1 MKILIILFIML
12 SNFTLFAGDSIV
24 LKLRWKHSFQ
34 FAGFYMAKEKGYYK
48 KAGLD
53 VDIKELKN
61 SENIINQ
68 VTTGKANYGI
78 GGSSLVYHEILNPSI
93 VALMPIFETSPLV
106 LLTTNNDINSLKEI
120 KTNSIMA
127 SPTSLENISLLS
139 MFHISGVEPDD
150 INIKKNIFGIKDILN
165 NKADLFTV
173 FRTNQPYYLKE
184 KNIPYKIFDP
194 KNYGFDFYGDILFT
208 SKEEIVKHPNRIKSF
223 IEATKKGW
231 KYALSHIPETIQII
245 KEKYN
250 SQNYSKK
257 ALRYQAKIFSD
268 IVSKDF
274 AFDEA
279 KISEIERLY
288 KVMFKSSNGIEYNNF
303 IYNPYVTNKKEKEFI
318 RNHKLTCVST
328 DNWAPFNLL
337 KDGKLSGI
345 AIDYWN
351 LVKKRL
357 MLKGECKIVDS
368 FSEVLNS
375 IKEKKADITVSTTIV
390 KERQRYAVFTKPY
403 IKAPIV
409 IVTKNSMGFVPNIK
423 SIKDKIFAMPKD
435 YTTTKILTRDF
446 PDIKYKEVKD
456 INQALEYVSSGKAD
470 ATMGIL
476 PVVAYKINDLRFDNL
491 KISGTTKYNFPVR
504 FMLRK
509 DYKILVPMINRVI
522 DSIKDSEKEQIYQK
536 WITVHMQ
543 EGYSKEKVLRYSIV
557 AIIVILLLIMW
568 MITLFIQIEK
578 RKKAEKALEKLATI
592 DKLTSVYN
600 RYMIDIS
607 LAEQIEIAKRYDKHL
622 SVIFFDI
629 DHFKKV
635 NDIYGHKA
643 GDMVLKSLAELVK
656 SKKRKSD
663 IFGRWGGEEF
673 MLVLPETDI
682 NQAAYIAQ
690 TLREEIEKQH
700 FDIVEHITCSFGV
713 TEVKKNDTID
723 TLMKRVDEALYRA
736 KNEGRNKVVTV
747 T

>member
-1 MKILIILFIML
+1 MKILIILFILL
-12 SNFTLFAGDSIV
+12 SNLTLFAGESVV

-53 VDIKELKN
+53 VDIRELKN
-61 SENIINQ
+61 SENVINQ
-68 VTTGKANYGI
+68 VVIGKVNYGV
-78 GGSSLVYHEILNPSI
+78 GGSSLVYHGMLNPSI

-106 LLTTNNDINSLKEI
+106 LLTTNNDIKSLKEI
-120 KTNSIMA
+120 KNNSIMA

-139 MFHISGVEPDD
+139 MLQISGINPDD
-150 INIKKNIFGIKDILN
+150 INIKKNIFSIKDILN

-173 FRTNQPYYLKE
+173 FKTNQPYYLQE
-184 KNIPYKIFDP
+184 KNIPYRIFDP

-208 SKEEIVKHPNRIKSF
+208 STDEVAKHPNRVKSF
-223 IEATKKGW
+223 IEETKKGW
-231 KYALSHIPETIQII
+231 EYALSHLHETIQII

-257 ALRYQAKIFSD
+257 ALRYQAKIFTD
-268 IVSKDF
+268 IVSKNF
-274 AFDEA
+274 TFDET

-288 KVMFKSSNGIEYNNF
+288 KVMLKSSNAIKYNNF
-303 IYNPYVTNKKEKEFI
+303 VYNPYITNQKEKEFV
-318 RNHKLTCVST
+318 RNHKLNCVST
-328 DNWAPFNLL
+328 GNWAPFNLL

-357 MLKGECKIVDS
+357 TLKGECKVVDS
-368 FSEVLNS
+368 FSKVLNS
-375 IKEKKADITVSTTIV
+375 IKKKKADITVSTTIV
-390 KERQRYAVFTKPY
+390 KDRLKYAVFTKPY

-423 SIKDKIFAMPKD
+423 AIKDKIFAMPKD
-435 YTTTKILTRDF
+435 YTTTKILIRDF
-446 PDIKYKEVKD
+446 PNIKYKEVKD

-470 ATMGIL
+470 VTMGIL
-476 PVVAYKINDLRFDNL
+476 PVVAYKINDLRFGNL

-522 DSIKDSEKEQIYQK
+522 SSIKDSEKEQIYQK

-543 EGYSKEKVLRYSIV
+543 EGYSKEKVLKYSMV

-592 DKLTSVYN
+592 DKLTSIYN
-600 RYMIDIS
+600 RYMIDNS

-622 SVIFFDI
+622 SIIFFDI

-635 NDIYGHKA
+635 NDIYGHKV
-643 GDMVLKSLAELVK
+643 GDMVLRNLAELVK
-656 SKKRKSD
+656 NKKRKSD

-673 MLVLPETDI
+673 ILVLPETDI
-682 NQAAYIAQ
+682 NQAACIAE
-690 TLREEIEKQH
+690 TLREEIEKFH
-700 FDIVEHITCSFGV
+700 FYTVEHITCSFGA
-713 TEVKKNDTID
+713 TQIKKDDTLD

-747 T
+747 S